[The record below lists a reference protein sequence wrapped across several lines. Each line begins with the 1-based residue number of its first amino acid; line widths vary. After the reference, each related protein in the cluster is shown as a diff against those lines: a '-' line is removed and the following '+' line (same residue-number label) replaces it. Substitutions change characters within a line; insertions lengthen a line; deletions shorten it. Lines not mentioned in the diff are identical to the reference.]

1 LKSNNTTALIVF
13 RFPKMVVGT
22 ICCAVLFAVFASSSL
37 FLVGEAKAETKGIVC
52 YCGKQLGPS
61 ATNYDCVV
69 ACGDARKRSGPTPRD
84 LSNNEINT
92 GNAYWNQRRWKEA
105 IAAYRRA
112 LSYDPTN
119 RAARENISAAYN
131 KWGLEYKN
139 NGDLANAEW
148 AYRKA
153 IEEAGN
159 LFPERAATAH
169 NNLGGVF
176 AEKKQWDRALSE
188 FREALR
194 LNPNDK
200 TARDNLIGL
209 QNHLKRQA
217 EKQARKNKIDQLA
230 ADARQLANA
239 DNYERALQVL
249 RELLGIIPGDPWTLH
264 EMGYA
269 LYRLNRFDEAIRQ
282 MELAMRNGGDR
293 KSAENFIKQIKIS
306 RERHQYRSALNDA
319 KSAPAERAVANL
331 ESLINRY
338 PNRQSELG
346 MEIAKILQE
355 TGQENEYRDWLERI
369 VANGDDGTFAFKK
382 AKRQLDA
389 YWAKKTNESI
399 KSDDLEGRLAAL
411 SELRKSRPND
421 PNVDISTVSALEK
434 LDRQDDAFAL
444 LQTAVEK
451 YPDNARLLRDLAWHM
466 YLRGEKDKAVALAKR
481 SLEIDGEDGATKDIL
496 ERASGYEGTLR
507 EIVEKD
513 LRIGKRIDAAIET
526 AKNWFADEPTD
537 QHPETAQ
544 KPAERVVGGF
554 GAKEPP
560 VPIVAALSAQ
570 SGSTVKLS
578 QRAFDAIPQPV
589 TKVSKA
595 AVTATRE
602 VWERAKIEARD
613 MTRNTGLDWVAGK
626 VRYGASVVSLMRQS
640 KTLYRDFSTP
650 IHDHLQRT
658 MADAQRGVAAQVGE
672 DDLEDKAYSE
682 AAKRRGEAIFR
693 MTQDLTKESLE
704 WRLSGA
710 LAEDGNPSDEK
721 IHLGDKLVE
730 YVENVFDLKSLWA
743 FNNEEEIEKWS
754 LAQSQK

>member
-1 LKSNNTTALIVF
+1 MAVNKIYARYGFDRPALIH
-13 RFPKMVVGT
+13 RFGRCF
-22 ICCAVLFAVFASSSL
+22 ILLAVLFSASM
-37 FLVGEAKAETKGIVC
+37 FLNGDAQAETKGIVC

-92 GNAYWNQRRWKEA
+92 GNIYWNQGKWKEA

-112 LSYDPTN
+112 LNYDSTN
-119 RAARENISAAYN
+119 SAARENISAAYN

-139 NGDLANAEW
+139 GGDLANAEW

-153 IEEAGN
+153 IEEAGD

-176 AEKKQWDRALSE
+176 ASKKQWDRALAE
-188 FREALR
+188 FRQALS
-194 LNPNDK
+194 LNPKDE

-217 EKQARKNKIDQLA
+217 EKRARRNKIDQLA
-230 ADARQLANA
+230 EDARQLAGA
-239 DNYERALQVL
+239 DNYERALQIL
-249 RELLGIIPGDPWTLH
+249 RELLEIIPGDPWTLH

-282 MELAMRNGGDR
+282 MELAIQNGGDR

-306 RERHQYRSALNDA
+306 RERHQYQSALRDA
-319 KSAPAERAVANL
+319 KSAPLEKAVTNL
-331 ESLINRY
+331 ESLINRH
-338 PNRQSELG
+338 PERRSELG
-346 MEIAKILQE
+346 MEIAELYRT
-355 TGQENEYRDWLERI
+355 TGRNDEYRGWLERI
-369 VANGDDGTFAFKK
+369 VAKGDDGTFAYKK

-389 YWAKKTNESI
+389 YWAKRTNDSI

-411 SELRKSRPND
+411 HELRKSRPND
-421 PNVDISTVSALEK
+421 PNVDISAVSALEK

-481 SLEIDGEDGATKDIL
+481 SLEIDGEDAATKDIL

-507 EIVEKD
+507 KIVEKD
-513 LRIGKRIDAAIET
+513 LRIGKRIDTAIET
-526 AKNWFADEPTD
+526 AKNWFNDEPTE
-537 QHPETAQ
+537 QQTETIP

-560 VPIVAALSAQ
+560 VPVIAAPSAR
-570 SGSTVKLS
+570 SGSTTKLS

-602 VWERAKIEARD
+602 VWERAKIEAHDMMRD
-613 MTRNTGLDWVAGK
+613 TGLNWVAGK
-626 VRYGASVVSLMRQS
+626 VRYGATAVSLMRQS

-650 IHDHLQRT
+650 ILNHLNHT
-658 MADAQRGVAAQVGE
+658 MSDAQRGVAAQVGE
-672 DDLEDKAYSE
+672 DGLEDNTYSE
-682 AAKRRGEAIFR
+682 SAKQRGEAIFQ

-710 LAEDGNPSDEK
+710 LADDGKPSDEK

-743 FNNEEEIEKWS
+743 FNNQEEIEKWS